1 MEHKLPY
8 YMAYPKDF
16 KDYDEE
22 KRERRD
28 LEYMKSMYPITAKK
42 VLPYVEEECDRMEY
56 EGSMIYDEYPDRLM
70 LYLMSGRI
78 YDRMEEDE
86 KRDMKQEVE
95 ENRQMDMQS
104 YRKQKRESSSMD
116 IIELLLYHEILR
128 RRCKY
133 RKQCRRYY

>member
-1 MEHKLPY
+1 MECRLLS
-8 YMAYPKDF
+8 AGC
-16 KDYDEE
+16 
-22 KRERRD
+22 RRTVTVGFFWGA
-28 LEYMKSMYPITAKK
+28 S
-42 VLPYVEEECDRMEY
+42 
-56 EGSMIYDEYPDRLM
+56 
-70 LYLMSGRI
+70 
-78 YDRMEEDE
+78 E